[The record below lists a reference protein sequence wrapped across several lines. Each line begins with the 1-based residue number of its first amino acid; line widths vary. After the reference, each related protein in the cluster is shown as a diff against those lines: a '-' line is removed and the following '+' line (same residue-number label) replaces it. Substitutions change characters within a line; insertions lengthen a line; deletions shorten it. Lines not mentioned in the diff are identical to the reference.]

1 MPKTILVWVLTVPA
15 AGLFLLVGLANVFG
29 AQQALQVWG
38 DNSGL
43 RVFIGVSEVTGAIGL
58 LVPRLAFWAS
68 TLLALLMLGAIY
80 PYVAQGLGLVPL
92 LVLLLLA
99 ASIGALRFP
108 QALFLGQAEPVPGEA
123 EPGSEA

>member
-1 MPKTILVWVLTVPA
+1 MAKTILVWVLTVPA

-29 AQQALQVWG
+29 AQQELQVWG

-43 RVFIGVSEVTGAIGL
+43 RVFIGVCEVTGAIGL